1 MSVTPSYPGVYIEE
15 LPSPVHP
22 ITGVTTSVAAFVDV
36 FASGPVNKAIQIS
49 SVADFARV
57 FGGYSADSE
66 SSYAIPQFFLNG
78 GQSAS
83 SRQWLTATC
92 PRLLTA
98 HCWPDRRRT
107 KSLQSR
113 QQARAPGEPA
123 SKWSPATCRRASS
136 LISMCNK

>member
-78 GQSAS
+78 GQSAWVVRVVPPMANGNLPAPAHGS
-83 SRQWLTATC
+83 LLAGSPPHEVLAVTA
-92 PRLLTA
+92 A
-98 HCWPDRRRT
+98 
-107 KSLQSR
+107 S
-113 QQARAPGEPA
+113 PGAWGTGIQVVAGDVP
-123 SKWSPATCRRASS
+123 
-136 LISMCNK
+136 

>member
-66 SSYAIPQFFLNG
+66 SSYAIP
-78 GQSAS
+78 
-83 SRQWLTATC
+83 ATC